1 MVLAFMARGRN
12 HSYEVAWSAAAA
24 SWHLDFEL
32 VLAIQMFYTIVALIG
47 SLLMDIS
54 YGLVDPRVRVDK

>member
-1 MVLAFMARGRN
+1 M
-12 HSYEVAWSAAAA
+12 
-24 SWHLDFEL
+24 
-32 VLAIQMFYTIVALIG
+32 LAIQMFYTIVALIG